1 MRRIYAFV
9 VVRGCFV
16 EYSMLG
22 LQFFREN
29 WRSLDSLVGDFHG
42 QPGKTPKNEM
52 AQKVCAIDSSQAGEK
67 SEKKPGGRAVRQKS
81 GDAEV
86 SPLSG
91 LHGREGRPV
100 LVIDV
105 RDMFLEPIAQEAG
118 GFLGDVGG
126 PGMKLLLQVDAGLHK
141 LVVLKEVLVDGSVA
155 GFAHVFFLGRKNAGR
170 RRRSD
175 HPGNGRRMFSRQ
187 CQPRHAGR

>member
-67 SEKKPGGRAVRQKS
+67 SKKNRAAEPS
-81 GDAEV
+81 GKRVETRR
-86 SPLSG
+86 SLHFQW

-126 PGMKLLLQVDAGLHK
+126 PGVKLLLQVDAGIHK